1 MSQPSI
7 QLRLLVESDAGF
19 IRKLVNT
26 PEWIRFIGDRNVHS
40 DDDALQYIRRIMSN
54 PDYGYQVIT
63 DQKDGT
69 PMGVIT
75 LLQRE
80 NLPHPDLGFALLPE
94 FAGKDIAFRASKM
107 VLESILANSQYTHL
121 MAITLEE
128 NHRSIRLLK
137 RMGFQLDGPKKWDD
151 EKVQVYVLEL
161 AELRCS
167 A

>member
-1 MSQPSI
+1 MNLPAI
-7 QLRLLVESDAGF
+7 QLRPLAETDASF

-26 PEWIRFIGDRNVHS
+26 PDWLRFIGDRNVHS
-40 DDDALQYIRRIMSN
+40 DDDALQYIRKIMSN
-54 PDYGYQVIT
+54 PAFGYQVII

-107 VLESILANSQYTHL
+107 VLNQVVENTDFDCL

-128 NHRSIRLLK
+128 NNRSVRLLE
-137 RMGFQLDGPKKWDD
+137 RLGFCLEGPKQRDG
-151 EKVQVYVLEL
+151 ELVQVYMLEL
-161 AELRCS
+161 NPIRNQT
-167 A
+167 